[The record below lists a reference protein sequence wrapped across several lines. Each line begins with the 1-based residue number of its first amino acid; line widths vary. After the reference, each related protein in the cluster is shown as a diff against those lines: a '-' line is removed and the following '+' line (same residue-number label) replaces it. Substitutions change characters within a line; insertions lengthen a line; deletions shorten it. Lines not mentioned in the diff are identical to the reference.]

1 MNNMSFML
9 TTEQICNR
17 TKTVT
22 RRLGWRNLKPGL
34 HIAACKKC
42 MGLKKGETIE
52 RIAVLWVRTVIR
64 EPLCYI
70 LDHGIEECAREGFPY
85 MEPERF
91 VDFFCAS
98 HKGCKPDSVVTRIE
112 FDYVD
117 LALASREH
125 NEMPERAN
133 G

>member
-1 MNNMSFML
+1 MRNMSFML
-9 TTEQICNR
+9 TTEQMENR

-22 RRLGWRNLKPGL
+22 RRLGWRNLKPGQ
-34 HIAACKKC
+34 HIAACRKC

-52 RIAVLWVRTVIR
+52 RIAVLWVRSVTR
-64 EPLCYI
+64 EPLCHI
-70 LDHGIEECAREGFPY
+70 LDQGIEECAREGFPH
-85 MEPERF
+85 MKPERF

-98 HKGCKPDSVVTRIE
+98 HKGCKPDSLVTRIA

-117 LALASREH
+117 LAK
-125 NEMPERAN
+125 MPERAN